1 MHLERD
7 LALVVALLLSAI
19 FFFGFLNLGAL
30 VKGETLGW
38 QVDVYTQKLP
48 NNGVGPGQPSDAF
61 APDNLVVLY
70 ANVTYNGAGVQQ
82 VPVSIS
88 VSGPPNP
95 VDNVTFSWTA
105 LSNDT
110 GIAQQ
115 QFRVNSPG
123 EDVETATF
131 GTWTVFASTNDG
143 SDFLTFKVG
152 WIVEIASLDLNGGI
166 DPPQGGRL
174 GVQLLLSN
182 LAMVPQNVRLFIS
195 MYDSSRMLVGS
206 IYVENMTVDAG
217 GTNFSTVLSIPL
229 SAMPGIGSVNASVYT
244 LDGIPF
250 APGKSGTFEIS
261 LLGDLNGNGK
271 VDVSDIAIVG
281 LAFGSYPEHPRW
293 NPAADVNK
301 DQAVDIRDVAL
312 TAQRF
317 GKT

>member
-7 LALVVALLLSAI
+7 GVLVVALLLSAI

-38 QVDVYTQKLP
+38 QVDVFTQKLP
-48 NNGVGPGQPSDAF
+48 NSGVGLGQPSDAF

-70 ANVTYNGAGVQQ
+70 VNVTYNGAGVQQ

-95 VDNVTFSWTA
+95 VHNVTFSWA
-105 LSNDT
+105 AFSNDT
-110 GIAQQ
+110 GIAQE

-123 EDVETATF
+123 EDVETVTF
-131 GTWTVFASTNDG
+131 GTWTVFASADNG

-152 WIVEIASLDLNGGI
+152 WIVEITSLDLNGGI

-174 GVQLLLSN
+174 GVQLFLSN
-182 LAMVPQNVRLFIS
+182 LAMVPQNVRLFVS
-195 MYDSSRMLVGS
+195 MYDSSSILVGS
-206 IYVENMTVDAG
+206 VLMENMTVDVG
-217 GTNFSTVLSIPL
+217 GTNFSTVFSIPL
-229 SAMPGIGSVNASVYT
+229 SAVPGIGSVNASVYT
-244 LDGIPF
+244 LNGVPF

-261 LLGDLNGNGK
+261 LLGDVDGNGR
-271 VDVSDIAIVG
+271 VNVSDVAIVG
-281 LAFGSYPEHPRW
+281 LAFGSYPGHSRW

-301 DQAVDIRDVAL
+301 DQTVDIRDVAL

-317 GKT
+317 GKA